1 MCPYLGANRSSLS
14 LSLSLSLSHTHTHTL
29 KISIDWNEILKNES
43 WDAINTIPRH
53 AGTLRDPKK
62 KKNLKL
68 DSSIGKKKIDLA
80 FLLTLK
86 KIGKTPHTSL
96 YCWVDSM

>member
-1 MCPYLGANRSSLS
+1 MYPYLGANRSS

-62 KKNLKL
+62 KE
-68 DSSIGKKKIDLA
+68 
-80 FLLTLK
+80 FET
-86 KIGKTPHTSL
+86 
-96 YCWVDSM
+96 